1 MVSGAELSE
10 LFSRVEKL
18 EKDLAAEREARRAA
32 DANAVTLEKRLREV
46 ESWQD
51 RKGDDLAL
59 MLDDW
64 CTLELEKRLERA
76 ISSKVSGIQRD
87 LRELQSDMHTRTD
100 LLQGTV
106 LSALDTMHGKV
117 SGKKEFDTIMTS
129 LGR

>member
-32 DANAVTLEKRLREV
+32 EATAVTLEKRLREV

-64 CTLELEKRLERA
+64 CALELEKRVE
-76 ISSKVSGIQRD
+76 RD

-106 LSALDTMHGKV
+106 LSALGPIH
-117 SGKKEFDTIMTS
+117 
-129 LGR
+129 